1 MSDSTFDSSV
11 EIKTLLLLLI
21 IAFVG
26 FASYFSCE
34 KLLNTKVFAALPRPL
49 VCAVLWAI
57 TTTLFVLASFKYLSN
72 SDWREACLLIPVA
85 AVFGM
90 FYGGCF
96 LALKAWLKLNGTW
109 WQRLL
114 LGAAIGLLSV
124 LGLGVLL
131 YTYIDSGSRSYWMIF
146 MIYIVWMI
154 PALATA
160 GLLTPQR
167 ALIHLKDD
175 PVTLAS

>member
-34 KLLNTKVFAALPRPL
+34 KLLNTKVFG
-49 VCAVLWAI
+49 AI